1 MFSLAGI
8 GIAAHVV
15 NVVVL
20 TSATSSANSGIF
32 STSRM
37 VYGLA
42 QEGDAPKS
50 LGVLSAQGVPRN
62 ALFLTS
68 TLLLSSIVLL
78 YAGDSIIGAFTLVTT
93 MAAVLVIF
101 VWSMI
106 LISYLCYRR
115 KRPSCTPRACT
126 ACPAAW

>member
-1 MFSLAGI
+1 MRLTPRKSPFVTMFSLAGI
-8 GIAAHVV
+8 AIAAHVV
-15 NVVVL
+15 NAVVL

-78 YAGDSIIGAFTLVTT
+78 YCGRLHYWGVHAGDHYGGCARDLRMVHD
-93 MAAVLVIF
+93 
-101 VWSMI
+101 
-106 LISYLCYRR
+106 
-115 KRPSCTPRACT
+115 PH
-126 ACPAAW
+126 